1 MGWGSYPVERLL
13 ALFCIIIRPDEVQ
26 SGTFLALVFGNVDQ
40 ISCRLITVMQESSE
54 VKPAY
59 IIEYEHTPNVLF
71 KYENAKLIIAMVSAE
86 CIIIVMFGVT
96 MGYGIGLT
104 TDYPL
109 QKLLNFSTLCA
120 TIYLYHARSSHLSSV
135 PRSTSYLHS
144 LDIYLRSE
152 KIESTKLNY
161 YMHMLNYVASTDFRH
176 AFPRHVYYASR
187 YSLYFFVAISI
198 LYHSIIAKFR
208 DPMLLLQGVMIIPMY
223 ELNNYNYYNYHDPV
237 ISGTRGIPSHEF
249 LKARNPNY
257 ACGLSGIDNKG
268 ISHYPLTPSLLRKI
282 PQVSAE
288 AAPTQRYVHVCEN
301 MYHGTVDGPIYL
313 NELPNDTLLAGLLN
327 GSTTNAVRGMFFKM
341 ISPNRDNI

>member
-1 MGWGSYPVERLL
+1 
-13 ALFCIIIRPDEVQ
+13 
-26 SGTFLALVFGNVDQ
+26 
-40 ISCRLITVMQESSE
+40 MQEPSE

-71 KYENAKLIIAMVSAE
+71 KYGNAKLIIAMVSAG

-120 TIYLYHARSSHLSSV
+120 TIYLYHARSTHLSSV
-135 PRSTSYLHS
+135 PKSTAYLHS
-144 LDIYLRSE
+144 LDTYLRSE
-152 KIESTKLNY
+152 KIKSTKLNY
-161 YMHMLNYVASTDFRH
+161 YMDMLNYVASTDFRH
-176 AFPRHVYYASR
+176 AFPRYIYRASQ

-208 DPMLLLQGVMIIPMY
+208 DPMW
-223 ELNNYNYYNYHDPV
+223 LNNNNYYNYHDPV

-249 LKARNPNY
+249 LKARHPNY

-301 MYHGTVDGPIYL
+301 MYHGTVDGPIHL

-341 ISPNRDNI
+341 ISPNWDNI